1 MLTKHAYVEVHTL
14 TKSEAVM
21 TTRHA
26 IVGSGNIGSALAR
39 LFARAG
45 IEVSIANTR
54 GPASLGPLAASL
66 GSGVRPVP
74 LAEALESDAIFM
86 AVPFAAVEQFGR
98 SLPDWTGKTVVDT
111 TNAHYSPNSAEVLRG
126 RLSTHY
132 AAENLPGATVVKAF
146 NQLPANTLAA
156 ELDPEVGRR
165 VIFIATDSPDAGD
178 RVADLVGDLGL
189 AAVQLGR
196 IDEGG
201 RLIQAPNALVLR
213 NLIERPL

>member
-1 MLTKHAYVEVHTL
+1 
-14 TKSEAVM
+14 M
-21 TTRHA
+21 TTPTRHA

-54 GPASLGPLAASL
+54 GPESLRPLTASL
-66 GSGVRPVP
+66 GSGVHAVP
-74 LAEALESDAIFM
+74 LATALDSEVIFLAI
-86 AVPFAAVEQFGR
+86 PFSAVEQFGR
-98 SLPDWTGKTVVDT
+98 SLPDWTGKIVVDT
-111 TNAHYSPNSAEVLRG
+111 TNAYYTPNSADILQG
-126 RLSTHY
+126 RLSAHY
-132 AAENLPGATVVKAF
+132 AAEKLPGADIVKAF

-165 VIFIATDSPDAGD
+165 VIFIATDVPEAGE
-178 RVADLVGDLGL
+178 RVAELVGDLGL

-201 RLIQAPNALVLR
+201 RLIQAPDALVLR
-213 NLIERPL
+213 NLIEQPL

>member
-1 MLTKHAYVEVHTL
+1 MGTR
-14 TKSEAVM
+14 
-21 TTRHA
+21 TRHA

-45 IEVSIANTR
+45 LEVSIANTR
-54 GPASLGPLAASL
+54 GPETIRPLGPDVHA
-66 GSGVRPVP
+66 VP
-74 LAEALESDAIFM
+74 IEEALESDVIFM
-86 AVPFAAVEQFGR
+86 AIPFPAVEQFGK

-111 TNAHYSPNSAEVLRG
+111 TNAHYASNSAEILQG
-126 RLSTHY
+126 RLSTRY
-132 AAENLPGATVVKAF
+132 AAEMLPGAAIVKAF

-156 ELDPEVGRR
+156 ELDPGLGRR
-165 VIFIATDSPDAGD
+165 VIFIATDSPEAGD
-178 RVADLVGDLGL
+178 RIADLVGDLGL

-213 NLIERPL
+213 NFIEQPLH

>member
-1 MLTKHAYVEVHTL
+1 
-14 TKSEAVM
+14 M
-21 TTRHA
+21 TTATRPA

-45 IEVSIANTR
+45 LEISIANTR
-54 GPASLGPLAASL
+54 GPESISELASSIGP
-66 GSGVRPVP
+66 GVHAVP
-74 LAEALESDAIFM
+74 LEEALASDLIFM
-86 AVPFAAVEQFGR
+86 AIPFGAVEQFGT

-111 TNAHYSPNSAEVLRG
+111 TNAHYTPNWEAIVGGRTSAQYV
-126 RLSTHY
+126 
-132 AAENLPGATVVKAF
+132 AEHLPGAKIVKAF
-146 NQLPANTLAA
+146 NQLPANTLQA

-165 VIFIATDSPDAGD
+165 VIFIATDSPQAGD
-178 RVADLVGDLGL
+178 EIADLVGNLGL

-213 NLIERPL
+213 NLIELPLF

>member
-1 MLTKHAYVEVHTL
+1 MAT
-14 TKSEAVM
+14 S
-21 TTRHA
+21 TRHA

-45 IEVSIANTR
+45 LEVSIANTR
-54 GPASLGPLAASL
+54 GPDSIRPL
-66 GSGVRPVP
+66 GSGVHAVP
-74 LAEALESDAIFM
+74 MEEALESDVIFM
-86 AVPFAAVEQFGR
+86 AIPFPAVEQFGK

-111 TNAHYSPNSAEVLRG
+111 TNAHYTPNSAEILQG
-126 RLSTHY
+126 RPSARY
-132 AAENLPGATVVKAF
+132 AAEMLPGAAIVKAF
-146 NQLPANTLAA
+146 NQLPADTLAA
-156 ELDPEVGRR
+156 QLDPGLGRR
-165 VIFIATDSPDAGD
+165 VIFIATDSPEAGD

-213 NLIERPL
+213 NFIEQPLR

>member
-1 MLTKHAYVEVHTL
+1 MLTKRGYVKVHTL

-45 IEVSIANTR
+45 IEVAIANTR
-54 GPASLGPLAASL
+54 GPESLRPLAASL
-66 GSGVRPVP
+66 GSAVRPVA
-74 LAEALESDAIFM
+74 LAEALSSDIIFM
-86 AVPFAAVEQFGR
+86 AVPFSAVEQFGR
-98 SLPDWTGKTVVDT
+98 SLPDWTGRTVVDT
-111 TNAHYSPNSAEVLRG
+111 TNAHYTPNSAEVLRG
-126 RLSTHY
+126 QLSAHY
-132 AAENLPGATVVKAF
+132 AAEKLPGAEIVKAF

-156 ELDPEVGRR
+156 EVDPEVGRR
-165 VIFIATDSPDAGD
+165 VIFIATDSPAAGR
-178 RVADLVGDLGL
+178 RVAELVGDLGL

-213 NLIERPL
+213 HLVERPL

>member
-1 MLTKHAYVEVHTL
+1 
-14 TKSEAVM
+14 M
-21 TTRHA
+21 TTPTRHA

-45 IEVSIANTR
+45 IEVSLANTR
-54 GPASLGPLAASL
+54 GPESLRQLAASL
-66 GSGVRPVP
+66 GSGVHAVP
-74 LAEALESDAIFM
+74 LEQALDSEIIFM
-86 AVPFAAVEQFGR
+86 AIPFPAVEQFGK

-111 TNAHYSPNSAEVLRG
+111 TNAHYAPNSAEILQG
-126 RLSTHY
+126 RLSAQY
-132 AAENLPGATVVKAF
+132 AAEQLPGAVIVKAF

-156 ELDPEVGRR
+156 ELDPELGRR
-165 VIFIATDSPDAGD
+165 VIFIATDSPEAGD
-178 RVADLVGDLGL
+178 RIADLAGDLGL

-213 NLIERPL
+213 NLIERPLH

>member
-1 MLTKHAYVEVHTL
+1 
-14 TKSEAVM
+14 M
-21 TTRHA
+21 TTPTRHA

-54 GPASLGPLAASL
+54 GPDSIRQLAASL
-66 GSGVRPVP
+66 GSGVYAVP
-74 LAEALESDAIFM
+74 LEEALDSNVIFM
-86 AVPFAAVEQFGR
+86 AIPFPAVEQFGK

-111 TNAHYSPNSAEVLRG
+111 TNAHYAPNSAETLQG
-126 RLSTHY
+126 RLSAHY
-132 AAENLPGATVVKAF
+132 AAAQLPGADIVKAF

-156 ELDPEVGRR
+156 ELDPELGKRA
-165 VIFIATDSPDAGD
+165 IFIATDSPEAGD
-178 RVADLVGDLGL
+178 RIADLVGDLGL

-213 NLIERPL
+213 NLIEQPLF